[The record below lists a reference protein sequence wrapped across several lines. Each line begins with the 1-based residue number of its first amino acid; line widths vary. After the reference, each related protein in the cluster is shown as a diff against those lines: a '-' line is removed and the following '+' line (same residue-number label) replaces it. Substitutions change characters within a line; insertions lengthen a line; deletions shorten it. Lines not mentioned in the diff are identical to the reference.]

1 MAITFEKVLILKNVS
16 IFANVSEQALADLIA
31 GSEEKSYKA
40 GEVILDADTDTDALY
55 VILSGLVRCG
65 DGDKAVRELGPRQF
79 FGETTV
85 FNKASFPYKITAHD
99 KTVLLKISNKTLYHM
114 MALYPSLA
122 FGFIGYLSKQV
133 HQEQMT
139 V

>member
-1 MAITFEKVLILKNVS
+1 MAITFEKVLILKNVP

-65 DGDKAVRELGPRQF
+65 DGDKVVRELGPRQF

-133 HQEQMT
+133 HQEQIA
-139 V
+139 